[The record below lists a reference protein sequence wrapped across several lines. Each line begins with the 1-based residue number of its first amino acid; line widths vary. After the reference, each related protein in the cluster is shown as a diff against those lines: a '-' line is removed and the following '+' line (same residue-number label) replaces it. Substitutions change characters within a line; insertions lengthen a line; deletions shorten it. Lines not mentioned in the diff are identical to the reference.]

1 MEYKGMT
8 VLALLWLA
16 CLSSLGSALKLKDL
30 EVDSTWSNA
39 DHEHPPEKQMLF
51 VHFEKSAG
59 SYLDKVLR
67 AAVGDNNYMSYHN
80 PSVPIT
86 DVPNDYFVVASIRDP
101 CDQAVSSWEYLC
113 EKTYLQR
120 VYGQKN
126 SAAVYQMQ
134 EAQGMCPTF
143 IGNQTGPNNKWEAF
157 PVDANYDG
165 FYATGAGVNG
175 LYQNQIMGNLQNM
188 GLDRVNCWVRFE
200 NLQDSMS
207 RCLQEFQEATGK
219 PVNELIVPLASVVAS
234 EKAQGMDSHHSGCK
248 DYFPHTTDG
257 REAASGV
264 RRANAQL
271 FEYFG
276 FSCCE

>member
-8 VLALLWLA
+8 VLALLLLA
-16 CLSSLGSALKLKDL
+16 CLSPTGSALKLKDL
-30 EVDSTWSNA
+30 EVDSTWSFT

-59 SYLDKVLR
+59 SYIDSVLK
-67 AAVGDNNYMSYHN
+67 AAVGDNYKSYHN

-86 DVPNDYFVVASIRDP
+86 DVPDDYFVVASIREP

-219 PVNELIVPLASVVAS
+219 PVDEGIVPLASLTS
-234 EKAQGMDSHHSGCK
+234 RTMHQGTDSHHSGCK
-248 DYFPHTTDG
+248 DYFPNTAAG
-257 REAASGV
+257 RKAESEV
-264 RRANAQL
+264 RRGNAQL
-271 FEYFG
+271 FEYFN
-276 FSCCE
+276 FTCCA

>member
-8 VLALLWLA
+8 VLALLLLA
-16 CLSSLGSALKLKDL
+16 CLSPTGSALKLKDL
-30 EVDSTWSNA
+30 EVDSTWSFT

-59 SYLDKVLR
+59 SYIDSVLK
-67 AAVGDNNYMSYHN
+67 AAVGDNYKSYHN

-120 VYGQKN
+120 VYGYKN
-126 SAAVYQMQ
+126 SAAVYQTQ
-134 EAQGMCPTF
+134 EARGMCPTF
-143 IGNQTGPNNKWEAF
+143 IGNQTGPNGKWEAF
-157 PVDANYDG
+157 PVDPNYDG
-165 FYATGAGVNG
+165 FLANLAGAEG
-175 LYQNQIMGNLQNM
+175 LYQGAIMGNLQNM

-219 PVNELIVPLASVVAS
+219 PVDEGIVPLASLTS
-234 EKAQGMDSHHSGCK
+234 RTMHQGTDSHHSGCK
-248 DYFPHTTDG
+248 DYFPNTAAG
-257 REAASGV
+257 RKAESEV
-264 RRANAQL
+264 RRGNAQL
-271 FEYFG
+271 FEYFN
-276 FSCCE
+276 FTCCA